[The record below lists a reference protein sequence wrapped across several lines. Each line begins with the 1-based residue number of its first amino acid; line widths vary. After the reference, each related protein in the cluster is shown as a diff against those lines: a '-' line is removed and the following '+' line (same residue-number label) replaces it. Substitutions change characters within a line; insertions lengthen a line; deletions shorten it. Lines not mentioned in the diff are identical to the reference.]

1 MSTSSGQSVAKSPLL
16 WIALLIGGAAV
27 IALLLSMQDDS
38 PAAIG
43 IETSPV
49 VVSGTALPAFAQPD
63 PALGLSAPAVEATA
77 LDGDRV
83 SMSGDGTPRVVG
95 FFAHWC
101 PHCQEEVPQVVDWLE
116 GDLPDGVDVV
126 AVSTSVRSDGANY
139 PPSAWFAREGWP
151 NTVLIDSENSEIAR
165 GFGLTGFPYWVALDG
180 SGAVVDRAAGQI
192 GEVRFRELVASAA
205 NA

>member
-1 MSTSSGQSVAKSPLL
+1 MSTTSDQSVAKSPLL

-38 PAAIG
+38 SVPIG

-49 VVSGTALPAFAQPD
+49 VVSGAELPPFAQPD
-63 PALGLSAPAVEATA
+63 PAIGLSAPAVEASA

-83 SMSGDGTPRVVG
+83 AMTADGTPRVIG

-101 PHCQEEVPQVVDWLE
+101 PHCREEMPQAVDWIGAGIG
-116 GDLPDGVDVV
+116 GDVEVV
-126 AVSTSVRSDGANY
+126 AVSTSVRSDEANY
-139 PPSAWFAREGWP
+139 PPSAWFNREDWP
-151 NTVLIDSENSEIAR
+151 TTVLIDSEASEIAR

-180 SGAVVDRAAGQI
+180 AGTVVDRSAGQI
-192 GEVRFRELVASAA
+192 GEVRFRELVAAA
-205 NA
+205 AA